1 MQTLQ
6 EEEEMVVSPEFEQKG
21 FDPTTASTKNQDIQP
36 PNQNAQIPYRTSD
49 FHALLQENFGQ
60 NLSQRRG
67 QGHFL
72 LDETMLQDYSMDQ
85 SMATQNLTVALS

>member
-1 MQTLQ
+1 
-6 EEEEMVVSPEFEQKG
+6 MVVSPEFEQKG

-36 PNQNAQIPYRTSD
+36 PNQIPYRTSD

-60 NLSQRRG
+60 NLSQRRD

-85 SMATQNLTVALS
+85 SMATHNLTVALS